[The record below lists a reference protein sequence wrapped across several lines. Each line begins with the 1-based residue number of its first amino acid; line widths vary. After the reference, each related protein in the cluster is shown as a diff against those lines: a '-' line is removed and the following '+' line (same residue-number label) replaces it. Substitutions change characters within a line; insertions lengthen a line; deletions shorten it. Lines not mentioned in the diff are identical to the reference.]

1 MSLFQFSA
9 YVQGWNRSQ
18 GGDKPAAMTDDEF
31 DALLMASA
39 DRDRNHPR

>member
-9 YVQGWNRSQ
+9 YVQGWNKAQ

-31 DALLMASA
+31 DEMLAASA
-39 DRDRNHPR
+39 ERDARGA